1 MKSWPKFS
9 IREKIRSHPYG
20 VVVLMAAA
28 LLAMA
33 CLSILV
39 GSVSISPGELLS
51 ALSSSGDPAH
61 TSILLY
67 VRIPR
72 TIAALMAGSALA
84 VSGVL
89 LQAVLQNA
97 LASPNIIGV
106 NAGAGLGALI
116 ISTLFPA
123 SLGFVPAA
131 AFCGALLSTVIIYTV
146 ARRTGI
152 SRITLVLA
160 GVAISS
166 LLSAGMDTLITLFPD
181 SAIGANAFLIGGFS
195 GVSWNHLLFALPYI
209 AVGLLLAHLFRYE
222 LNVLGLGED
231 TAASLGLRV
240 GRYRFMLI
248 VTAAL
253 LAGSAVSFA
262 GLLGF
267 IGLIVPHAARFLVGP
282 DHRLL
287 VPVSA
292 LLGAVFT
299 TGCDLLAR
307 ILFAPYEIPVGII
320 MSFLGAPFFIY
331 LILNRKRGRI
341 HD

>member
-1 MKSWPKFS
+1 
-9 IREKIRSHPYG
+9 
-20 VVVLMAAA
+20 
-28 LLAMA
+28 
-33 CLSILV
+33 
-39 GSVSISPGELLS
+39 
-51 ALSSSGDPAH
+51 
-61 TSILLY
+61 
-67 VRIPR
+67 
-72 TIAALMAGSALA
+72 
-84 VSGVL
+84 
-89 LQAVLQNA
+89 
-97 LASPNIIGV
+97 
-106 NAGAGLGALI
+106 
-116 ISTLFPA
+116 
-123 SLGFVPAA
+123 
-131 AFCGALLSTVIIYTV
+131 
-146 ARRTGI
+146 
-152 SRITLVLA
+152 
-160 GVAISS
+160 
-166 LLSAGMDTLITLFPD
+166 MDTLITLFPD